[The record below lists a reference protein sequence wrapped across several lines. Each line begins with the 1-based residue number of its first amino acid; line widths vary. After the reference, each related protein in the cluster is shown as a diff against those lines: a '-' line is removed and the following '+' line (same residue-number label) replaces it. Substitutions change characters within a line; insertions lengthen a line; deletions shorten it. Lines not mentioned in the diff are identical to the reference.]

1 MKVLV
6 INGSPRAK
14 GNSDILCDEFI
25 RGAEE
30 AGHQVEKISLREKSI
45 SPCKACY
52 ACFRTGPCVQ
62 KDDMAEI
69 LKKADNADVF
79 LLASP
84 TYFLTMSGQMK
95 VMIDRLLPR
104 WQDLGGKEAY
114 VIVTGHDG
122 KKGLERN
129 AEDLVRI
136 LENLGDRVLTNF
148 HNTDSEKG
156 YYENLKDYFLRAEK
170 YHFFMKPA
178 VMMCGQ
184 NCLKNYMLEHPFEWD
199 LQYHE
204 KWYERNAGEKP
215 VMEELRFFT
224 KYHSMASA
232 GMTIEW
238 IKEDMPV
245 SPEIM
250 AKRITNLRRIGLG
263 ELLKDTEDK
272 EEHPYG
278 TA

>member
-30 AGHQVEKISLREKSI
+30 AGHQVEKISLREKNI
-45 SPCKACY
+45 FPCKACY
-52 ACFRTGPCVQ
+52 ACFRTGSCVQ

-69 LKKADNADVF
+69 LKKAENADVF

-104 WQDLGGKEAY
+104 WQGLGGKEAY

-136 LENLGDRVLTNF
+136 LENLGDRVRQVIWGE
-148 HNTDSEKG
+148 HVWQKG
-156 YYENLKDYFLRAEK
+156 EVIGTKA
-170 YHFFMKPA
+170 
-178 VMMCGQ
+178 
-184 NCLKNYMLEHPFEWD
+184 
-199 LQYHE
+199 
-204 KWYERNAGEKP
+204 
-215 VMEELRFFT
+215 MEEAYL
-224 KYHSMASA
+224 A
-232 GMTIEW
+232 G
-238 IKEDMPV
+238 KG
-245 SPEIM
+245 
-250 AKRITNLRRIGLG
+250 IG
-263 ELLKDTEDK
+263 K
-272 EEHPYG
+272 
-278 TA
+278 